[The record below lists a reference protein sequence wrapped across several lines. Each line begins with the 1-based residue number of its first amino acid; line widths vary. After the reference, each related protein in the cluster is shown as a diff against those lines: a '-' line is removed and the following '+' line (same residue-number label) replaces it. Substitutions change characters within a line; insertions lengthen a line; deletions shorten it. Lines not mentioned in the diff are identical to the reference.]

1 MFFYYKIILEQ
12 SDIMKNKINVD
23 IIVPSINE
31 TYNLF
36 IPINK
41 TVGEIIKLL
50 NQSINELTNNDFPIS
65 NKLSLVNLNTG
76 EIYDISKM
84 VKENHIEDGSRL
96 VLI

>member
-1 MFFYYKIILEQ
+1 
-12 SDIMKNKINVD
+12 MKNKINVD

>member
-1 MFFYYKIILEQ
+1 
-12 SDIMKNKINVD
+12 MKNKINVD

-76 EIYDISKM
+76 EMYDISKI

>member
-1 MFFYYKIILEQ
+1 
-12 SDIMKNKINVD
+12 MKNKINVD

-50 NQSINELTNNDFPIS
+50 NTSCLSNINSIFP
-65 NKLSLVNLNTG
+65 L
-76 EIYDISKM
+76 
-84 VKENHIEDGSRL
+84 
-96 VLI
+96 

>member
-1 MFFYYKIILEQ
+1 
-12 SDIMKNKINVD
+12 MKNKINVD
-23 IIVPSINE
+23 VIVPVINE

-50 NQSINELTNNDFPIS
+50 NQAINEITNNDFPIT
-65 NKLSLVNLNTG
+65 NKLSLLNLNTG
-76 EIYDISKM
+76 EVYLIDKL
-84 VKENHIEDGSRL
+84 VKENNIEDGSRL